1 MFSISNCPKYFAAT
15 TTTNY
20 EKKLSIH
27 PSFMILQF
35 LLVSIGYCNKKKK
48 KKGTPEDI
56 LLTEVQLSS
65 QNALKTAQ
73 ESDVFTS

>member
-35 LLVSIGYCNKKKK
+35 LLVSIGYCNNKK

>member
-1 MFSISNCPKYFAAT
+1 
-15 TTTNY
+15 
-20 EKKLSIH
+20 
-27 PSFMILQF
+27 MILQF
-35 LLVSIGYCNKKKK
+35 LLVSIGYCNKKKKK